1 MELFHPAKRFE
12 ITFHINFGSFCENP
26 VQDVTIFVAQTAQNC
41 SNQSVNWVAW
51 NILVSVL
58 LNPTVVNGI
67 VNIFTE
73 YFLL

>member
-26 VQDVTIFVAQTAQNC
+26 VQDVTIFVAQTAQKC

-51 NILVSVL
+51 NILTKAAREPAIALVPVQT
-58 LNPTVVNGI
+58 NGETV
-67 VNIFTE
+67 
-73 YFLL
+73 

>member
-1 MELFHPAKRFE
+1 MELFHPAKGFE

-51 NILVSVL
+51 NIL
-58 LNPTVVNGI
+58 PFADQI
-67 VNIFTE
+67 VNIELFMTE
-73 YFLL
+73 AS